1 MLQSVQ
7 VQDGLGTCSKAFLS
21 LMAVQKNNLHGGFF
35 GPGEHWEGTTLLPK
49 RRGQKRTGEDEQR
62 TVGGSKSP
70 GVAELPEKLE
80 EEGGTA
86 HSKEKS
92 H

>member
-1 MLQSVQ
+1 M
-7 VQDGLGTCSKAFLS
+7 
-21 LMAVQKNNLHGGFF
+21 HGGFF

-49 RRGQKRTGEDEQR
+49 RRGEDKRGQERTGGDEQR

-70 GVAELPEKLE
+70 GVAELGEG
-80 EEGGTA
+80 GGTA
-86 HSKEKS
+86 HSEEKS